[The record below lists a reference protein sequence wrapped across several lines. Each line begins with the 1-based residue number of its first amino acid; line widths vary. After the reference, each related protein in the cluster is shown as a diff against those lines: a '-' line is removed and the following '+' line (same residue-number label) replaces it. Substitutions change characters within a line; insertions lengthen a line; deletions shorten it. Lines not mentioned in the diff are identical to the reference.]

1 MAEEAGLK
9 IARRVADLRPYLF
22 AEIDRKLEE
31 KRAQGIEVVS
41 FGIGDPD
48 LPTPAPVVER
58 LCAEARNAANHRYP
72 SYLGLAAFRQAAAA
86 WMGRRFNVDID
97 PEREMVSLIGSKE
110 GIAHLPLAFVDPGDT
125 VLVPDPAYPVYSTG
139 VLFTGGEAHYMP
151 LRAEHDFLLDLE
163 SIPPEVARKAVLMYL
178 NYPNNPTA
186 AVADLDFYE
195 RVIAFAEEYDIIVAH
210 DIAYSEI
217 TFDGFVAP
225 SILQVP
231 GAKDRCLEF
240 HSLSK
245 SFNMTGWR
253 VGFVVGGTELIKL
266 FGTVKTN
273 IDSGIFNPIQY
284 AGIEALTNQEGFVQ
298 EMCEVYRGR
307 RDLLLEC
314 LRARGWDAPTP
325 RGTIYVWMPVPEG
338 YNSTSFTALLLEQI
352 AVAVAPGSAYGDAGE
367 GYVRFSLSLTD
378 DDLAEGIRRLQS
390 LEL

>member
-1 MAEEAGLK
+1 MK
-9 IARRVADLRPYLF
+9 IARRVAELRPYLF
-22 AEIDRKLEE
+22 AEIDRKLAE
-31 KRAQGIEVVS
+31 KRAQGIEVIS

-48 LPTPAPVVER
+48 MPTPGPVVEA
-58 LCAEARNAANHRYP
+58 LCRTAHDPENHRYP
-72 SYLGLAAFRQAAAA
+72 SYLGLPAFRQAAAE
-86 WMGRRFNVDID
+86 WMGRRFGVDID

-110 GIAHLPLAFVDPGDT
+110 GIANLPLAFVDPGDT
-125 VLVPDPAYPVYSTG
+125 VLVPDPGYPVYATS
-139 VLFTGGEAHYMP
+139 VLFTGGQAYNMP
-151 LRAEHDFLLDLE
+151 LRGENDFLIDLE
-163 SIPPEVARKAVLMYL
+163 SIPREVAQRTCLMFL

-195 RVIAFAEEYDIIVAH
+195 RVVSFAQEYDIIVAH

-231 GAKDRCLEF
+231 GARERCLEF

-253 VGFVVGGTELIKL
+253 IGWVAGGTELVDL
-266 FGTVKTN
+266 FGKVKTN
-273 IDSGIFNPIQY
+273 IDSGIFNPVQY
-284 AGIEALTNQEGFVQ
+284 AGIEALTHQEGFVA

-307 RDLLLEC
+307 RDILLDC
-314 LRARGWDAPTP
+314 LRSRGWDAPTP
-325 RGTIYVWMPVPEG
+325 RGTIYVWMPVPQG
-338 YNSTSFTALLLEQI
+338 FDSASFAALLLEEA

-378 DDLAEGIRRLQS
+378 AELEEGIRRLSS
-390 LEL
+390 LRI